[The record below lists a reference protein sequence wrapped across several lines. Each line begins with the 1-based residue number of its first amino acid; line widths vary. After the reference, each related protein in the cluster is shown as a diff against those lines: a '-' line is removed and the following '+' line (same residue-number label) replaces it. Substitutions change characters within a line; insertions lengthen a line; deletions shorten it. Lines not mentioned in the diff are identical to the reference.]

1 MPGTQSKLRRL
12 GAAVVCLIL
21 TTTVHAD
28 TLPPEVP
35 APPAPAAQGDT
46 MPSGEKAPD
55 APAATAEHP
64 LIPNLFTFPL
74 GFAGRS
80 SILPKDQ
87 QETPDFVPME
97 DRWRIGFL
105 PWDRYGKGHP
115 LTDDYPYQEGSIW
128 DPYNQNVLKGDYPIM
143 GQNTFLNITAE
154 SITLM
159 NAREVP
165 TQTTPFESTARPHE
179 FNFFGLPGQYAYSQ
193 NFSFSVDLFHGD
205 SSFKP
210 VDWRILITP
219 VFNFNSLNLN
229 ELAQVNPDVTK
240 GAGRDRTFFAL
251 QEWFVERKLAD
262 LSADYDFVSVRVGSQ
277 PFTSDFRGFLFSD
290 TNRAARLFGT
300 LEANRDQ
307 FNLIYF
313 NQMEKDT
320 NSELNEIGHS
330 RDQDIIIANYFRQDF
345 IWPGYT
351 MEASVHYNH
360 DDPTMHF
367 NKNDVLVRP
376 DPDGVFQ
383 PHQLDVVYLGLG
395 GDGHINRFNITD
407 QFYWA
412 VGRDSLNPI
421 ANQSQEISAEFAAVE
436 LSYDRDWARFRTS
449 FLYSSGDGNVNNK
462 HATGFDSILD
472 DQQFAGGEFSYWQ
485 RQAIPL
491 FGVNLKNA
499 GSLIPDLRASKIEGQ
514 SNFVNPGLLLF
525 NVGVDMDLT
534 PKWKSITNMNFLE
547 FDKTNSLEVFT
558 FQGHIHRFIGTDIST
573 GFEYRPLL
581 SNNII
586 AKFGVSALIPG
597 QGFADLYNQYRS
609 NVNTLVG
616 SFAELTLAY

>member
-1 MPGTQSKLRRL
+1 ML
-12 GAAVVCLIL
+12 GKHSGRGRMWAPVVCLIV
-21 TTTVHAD
+21 TAAARAD
-28 TLPPEVP
+28 TLPPEAP
-35 APPAPAAQGDT
+35 AAPAPAAPGAT
-46 MPSGEKAPD
+46 LPSDKTSP
-55 APAATAEHP
+55 PAEEHP
-64 LIPNLFTFPL
+64 LIPSLYTKPL

-87 QETPDFVPME
+87 QESPDFVPME
-97 DRWRIGFL
+97 DRWRVGFL
-105 PWDRYGKGHP
+105 PWDRYDKGHP
-115 LTDDYPYQEGSIW
+115 PTDDYPYQEGSIW
-128 DPYNQNVLKGDYPIM
+128 DPYNQNILKGDYPIM

-154 SITLM
+154 SISVM

-165 TQTTPFESTARPHE
+165 TQVSPFESTARPHE
-179 FNFFGLPGQYAYSQ
+179 INFFGLPGQFSYSQ

-205 SSFKP
+205 SAFKP
-210 VDWRILITP
+210 VDWRVLITP
-219 VFNFNSLNLN
+219 VFNYNSLNLN
-229 ELAQVNPDVTK
+229 ELAQVNPDVRK

-262 LSADYDFVSVRVGSQ
+262 LSPDYDFVSVRVGSQ

-300 LEANRDQ
+300 MEANRDQ

-330 RDQDIIIANYFRQDF
+330 RDQDIVIANYFRQDF

-360 DDPTMHF
+360 DDPTFHF

-376 DPDGVFQ
+376 DPVGVFT
-383 PHQLDVVYLGLG
+383 PHQLDVVYFGLG

-412 VGRDSLNPI
+412 VGRDSLNPL

-436 LSYDRDWARFRTS
+436 LSYDRDWVRFRTS
-449 FLYSSGDGNVNNK
+449 FLYSSGDNNVNNK

-499 GSLIPDLRASKIEGQ
+499 GSLIPDLRSSKIEGQ
-514 SNFVNPGLLLF
+514 SNFVNPGLLLG
-525 NVGVDMDLT
+525 NIGVDMDLT
-534 PKWKSITNMNFLE
+534 PKWKSITNVNFLE

-597 QGFADLYNQYRS
+597 QGFADLYDQYRS
-609 NVNTLVG
+609 NVNTLFA
-616 SFAELTLAY
+616 SFAQLTLAY